1 MTRSLLRTA
10 CTTTVLSVQLNLV
23 VPGYYF
29 ETWYHFPISLVNSF
43 EHWDLPGFP
52 RPGYPYSNFFWNNS
66 VLEPSNSCFIV
77 NRYLLLGSS
86 KNYSKYF
93 WNIFA
98 CPESLPNFGIC
109 RYGSKI
115 HHFFWNTV
123 NFSTCRTRRLVRAFR
138 KPHTKFSMRILLNL
152 VVLLLN
158 LVHCSL
164 AFVIYLLPG
173 TYWVARNTRGF
184 SDGGIF
190 FRCLL

>member
-52 RPGYPYSNFFWNNS
+52 RPGYPYSKKNWNNS

-77 NRYLLLGSS
+77 NRYSLLGSS

-123 NFSTCRTRRLVRAFR
+123 QISIR
-138 KPHTKFSMRILLNL
+138 KHRILDFMLSMINANT
-152 VVLLLN
+152 LLFTGSQKIPKMTMEHFNVAHAL
-158 LVHCSL
+158 LRKHML
-164 AFVIYLLPG
+164 AQFGAAPASSARAP
-173 TYWVARNTRGF
+173 VA
-184 SDGGIF
+184 
-190 FRCLL
+190 